1 MTRDRRILIKNIYH
15 MLSYA
20 FSSLNHEGF
29 QNVAKEEFDNI
40 QNMFAAILSRG
51 VNLQLKQGLYKE
63 YVEKT
68 EDLSVIHGKINL
80 QGTIRNKIEKRK
92 LVTCDFD
99 ELSENNLFNQII
111 KSSMMLL
118 LSSSEVEEQYKKE
131 MKKSLLFFSTID
143 EVADLKNIQ
152 WSSIRFQRNNQSYR
166 LLLGIC
172 QLMIEGMIIT
182 TDKGLYKIATFVDDQ
197 KMWHLFQNFIL
208 EYYKKHYPEL
218 RPHSPQI
225 PWDVPE
231 STDMTLLPTMQTD
244 IVLHNKPKTL
254 IIDAKY
260 YSKSS
265 FQKQYD
271 KQTIMSGNLYQIY
284 TYVKNYDNDNT
295 GNVSGLLLYAKTDE
309 DLEPRGD
316 YMMGKN
322 HIGVDYLDLS
332 VEFEDIRGKLDS
344 IVERE
349 LAYASRLSGITNNKL
364 KLRT

>member
-20 FSSLNHEGF
+20 FNSLNHEGF
-29 QNVAKEEFDNI
+29 QNVAEEEFENI

-68 EDLSVIHGKINL
+68 EDLSTIHGKINL
-80 QGTIRNKIEKRK
+80 QSTIRNMIEKRK

-111 KSSMMLL
+111 KSTMLL
-118 LSSSEVEEQYKKE
+118 LLACSEVEEQYKKDI
-131 MKKSLLFFSTID
+131 KKSLLFFSTID
-143 EVADLKNIQ
+143 EVADLKSIQ
-152 WSSIRFQRNNQSYR
+152 WSAIRFQRNNQSYR

-172 QLMIEGMIIT
+172 QLIIEGMLIT
-182 TDKGLYKIATFVDDQ
+182 TDKGMYKLASFVDNQ
-197 KMWHLFQNFIL
+197 KMWHLYQNFIL

-218 RPHSPQI
+218 KPHAPQI
-225 PWDVPE
+225 PWDVPND
-231 STDMTLLPTMQTD
+231 TDMTLLPTMQTD
-244 IVLHNKPKTL
+244 IVLHNAPKTL
-254 IIDAKY
+254 VIDAKY

-265 FQKQYD
+265 FQTQYE
-271 KQTIMSGNLYQIY
+271 KQTIISGNLYQIY
-284 TYVKNYDNDNT
+284 TYVKNYDKENT
-295 GNVSGLLLYAKTDE
+295 GEVSGLLLYAKTDE
-309 DLEPRGD
+309 ELEPKGD

-322 HIGVDYLDLS
+322 HVSIDYLDLN
-332 VEFEDIRGKLDS
+332 VEFEDIKGKMDS

-349 LAYASRLSGITNNKL
+349 LLYYKKIVDLNDKKND
-364 KLRT
+364 